1 VAGEEVLLPKAG
13 NWGHNHSIE
22 TGHVPPVNVKHDTC
36 ECESMPLSTRIP
48 GPPKKGGRTLLLG
61 VAGVLLAGLVCAVG
75 VRAQDAQ
82 DPAEA
87 ARAEKARKAEQAKT
101 PRHVYTEDDLKRA
114 QILTPEDQA
123 KVAARKNNPT
133 EKKEEQAKSGDGNV
147 PAEESLGEVARR
159 YRREKAEWEAARLME
174 QGKSP
179 QFPMKLPETTMAA
192 PRPSV
197 QPKMETRPMG
207 NSRRGAGAGRVSP
220 FEPRPLRSTP
230 REVAVPSAPKIAI
243 APREPKVEAPVAK
256 AVPVAPVAGMVARRV
271 VRGDSWWKLAE
282 NYLGSGA
289 RWKKLRE
296 MNPAGTDARPAEFLL
311 LGSTVLVPAGVVGRQ
326 AAARIVTVKKG
337 DTLWSMAREHFGH
350 GAAWKCL
357 AEANP
362 ELGEPEQL
370 QIGARVRLPAGNACA
385 GEVVKS
391 RK

>member
-1 VAGEEVLLPKAG
+1 
-13 NWGHNHSIE
+13 
-22 TGHVPPVNVKHDTC
+22 
-36 ECESMPLSTRIP
+36 MPLTASIP
-48 GPPKKGGRTLLLG
+48 GPPKKGGRALLLG

-75 VRAQDAQ
+75 ARAQDTQ
-82 DPAEA
+82 DVAAA
-87 ARAEKARKAEQAKT
+87 ARAEQARKAEQART

-123 KVAARKNNPT
+123 KVAARKNDPT
-133 EKKEEQAKSGDGNV
+133 EKKEEQAKSGDGNA

-159 YRREKAEWEAARLME
+159 YRREKAEREAARLME

-179 QFPMKLPETTMAA
+179 QFSMKLPETTMAA
-192 PRPSV
+192 PKPLV
-197 QPKMETRPMG
+197 QPKMETRPME
-207 NSRRGAGAGRVSP
+207 NSRRGVGAKRVSP

-230 REVAVPSAPKIAI
+230 REAVVPSTPKIAI
-243 APREPKVEAPVAK
+243 APRAPKVEAPVAK
-256 AVPVAPVAGMVARRV
+256 PVPAAPMAGMVVRRV

-289 RWKKLRE
+289 RWKELRE

-311 LGSTVLVPAGVVGRQ
+311 LGSTVLVPTRVVGSG
-326 AAARIVTVKKG
+326 AAATKIVTVKKG

-350 GAAWKCL
+350 GAAWRCL

-370 QIGARVRLPAGNACA
+370 QIGARVRLPAGNACGGGVA
-385 GEVVKS
+385 KS
-391 RK
+391 RE